1 MMPISFNVSVYQID
15 NKEQMVG
22 EYAISKDDKDDNGL
36 QDDVSESS
44 DTSFVE
50 MEVVGNPKSSTIISV
65 DTEAI
70 KNIQRAQASKSSENF
85 YVSVEENT
93 S

>member
-1 MMPISFNVSVYQID
+1 MMPICFNVSVYQMD
-15 NKEQMVG
+15 DKEQMV
-22 EYAISKDDKDDNGL
+22 EESLISKDDKDDNGQ
-36 QDDVSESS
+36 QDDAPESS

-70 KNIQRAQASKSSENF
+70 KNIQTAQASKSSENF